1 MEIKFRCMVCGSEV
15 RADTGLSG
23 ITCSNCGVEIAVPYR
38 GGEERYDEA
47 NIYRQMGDFP
57 MATAVYDE
65 ILEEYS
71 KDAEAHFGRF
81 LSRYTVRYRK
91 NPFSGTWEPECMSPP
106 QMPVME
112 DGDYLRAMELSGPMK
127 RVIYRQMA
135 EEIDRICQRG
145 EGLGREEFLFCHR
158 LSEEQRG
165 QMEKELLGGRRAG
178 EKEPEN
184 NSQRQPEQENSRLSE
199 AEKTKIAVLEK
210 RIEGIEKA
218 IRTKQSAWLRWERWD
233 KGFSVICMVIFLPS
247 GCF

>member
-81 LSRYTVRYRK
+81 LSR
-91 NPFSGTWEPECMSPP
+91 
-106 QMPVME
+106 
-112 DGDYLRAMELSGPMK
+112 
-127 RVIYRQMA
+127 
-135 EEIDRICQRG
+135 
-145 EGLGREEFLFCHR
+145 
-158 LSEEQRG
+158 
-165 QMEKELLGGRRAG
+165 
-178 EKEPEN
+178 
-184 NSQRQPEQENSRLSE
+184 
-199 AEKTKIAVLEK
+199 
-210 RIEGIEKA
+210 
-218 IRTKQSAWLRWERWD
+218 
-233 KGFSVICMVIFLPS
+233 
-247 GCF
+247 